1 MRDQIFLWI
10 KVMNLAL
17 GEIMFNLGLGHDLNI
32 FPHYKFLLGLKDNLL
47 TLFLI
52 FHIIK
57 VNQRIIQKE
66 IILITSMIP

>member
-32 FPHYKFLLGLKDNLL
+32 FPNYKFLLGLKDNLL

-52 FHIIK
+52 FHII
-57 VNQRIIQKE
+57 N
-66 IILITSMIP
+66 

>member
-1 MRDQIFLWI
+1 MKKSLLILFSMRDQIFLWI

-32 FPHYKFLLGLKDNLL
+32 FLYKFLLGLKDNLL

-52 FHIIK
+52 FHII
-57 VNQRIIQKE
+57 N
-66 IILITSMIP
+66 

>member
-1 MRDQIFLWI
+1 MREQIFLWI

-52 FHIIK
+52 FHII
-57 VNQRIIQKE
+57 N
-66 IILITSMIP
+66 